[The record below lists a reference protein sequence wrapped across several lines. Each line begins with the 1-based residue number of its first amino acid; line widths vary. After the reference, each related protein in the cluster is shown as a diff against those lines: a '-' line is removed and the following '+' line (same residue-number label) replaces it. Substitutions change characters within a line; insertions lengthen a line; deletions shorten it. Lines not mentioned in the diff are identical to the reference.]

1 MAALTQHLPTTDRST
16 TIAAGGTAQDVYT
29 ADQTPKNGFE
39 FFNTSDTVMY
49 LDFGTAATTTK
60 GIPVPPMVDDVPGCY
75 YVPGPSGVVPAGRL
89 SVLCATTGKTF
100 VCKCF

>member
-60 GIPVPPMVDDVPGCY
+60 GIPVAAGGSYYLPGNA
-75 YVPGPSGVVPAGRL
+75 GVVPTGRL

-100 VCKCF
+100 VFKSW

>member
-1 MAALTQHLPTTDRST
+1 MLTTSAQTVDRSGSIT
-16 TIAAGGTAQDVYT
+16 AGGTAQDIYS
-29 ADQTPKNGFE
+29 AEQKPRLGFE

-60 GIPVPPMVDDVPGCY
+60 GIPVPAGGSYYLPGS
-75 YVPGPSGVVPAGRL
+75 GGVVPSGRL

-100 VCKCF
+100 VCKIW

>member
-1 MAALTQHLPTTDRST
+1 MLTTTAQTVDRSGS
-16 TIAAGGTAQDVYT
+16 IAAGGTAQDIYS
-29 ADQTPKNGFE
+29 AAQKPRLGFE

-49 LDFGTAATTTK
+49 LDFGTPATTTK

-75 YVPGPSGVVPAGRL
+75 YAPGPSGVIPAGRL

>member
-39 FFNTSDTVMY
+39 FFNNSDTVMY

-60 GIPVPPMVDDVPGCY
+60 GIPVPAGGSYYLPGA
-75 YVPGPSGVVPAGRL
+75 GGVVPSGRL

-100 VCKCF
+100 VCKTW